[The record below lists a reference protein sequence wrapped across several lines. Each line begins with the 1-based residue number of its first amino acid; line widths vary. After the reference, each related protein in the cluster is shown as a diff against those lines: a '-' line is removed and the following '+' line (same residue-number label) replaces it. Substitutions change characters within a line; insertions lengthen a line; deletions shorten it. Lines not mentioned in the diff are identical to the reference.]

1 MEMNTQRQLID
12 FLSKEMSIPTSSLE
26 MALRRCNASVG
37 ILPMVL
43 WQYGLIDLEQL
54 GKVLDWLDGLY

>member
-1 MEMNTQRQLID
+1 METNTQRQLID

>member
-1 MEMNTQRQLID
+1 METNTQRQLID

-26 MALRRCNASVG
+26 MALRRCNTSVG